1 VLADLASSFPGAR
14 AYLESRGHWE
24 GPIEYVVAD
33 SEDFR
38 SHRNFREMKSGGET
52 LSIQFADK
60 EPNGLKNGD
69 TLRVDGVRAG
79 DQIAA
84 YNGSIETASANGN
97 RRPPTLPP
105 CTTIG
110 PQKTIVLLVTM
121 PGASLP
127 ENVTTPGVWDSFFS
141 TGGTLLS
148 LTDYWRENSY
158 GATWALGD
166 VAPGTAGGWYTLDQV
181 YDDTQRAEIRAA
193 AISAADPDVDFTQYS
208 RVFLIINGMTITTN
222 YTGFGTI
229 GCGTLSSTDGNFIAS
244 TSWIRATAYTDNVRG
259 AFLSMH
265 EGGHNLGLHHS
276 NSRDFDAE
284 ALGMPG
290 VAGVVEEY
298 SDVFSSMG
306 RGVGHYAAPH
316 KSRLGWLPTQVLT
329 VTGSGAFALQPT
341 EVPGSVQALKIRRGT
356 DNDNW
361 IWVEYRQPLG
371 IYDARLAAPVIHG
384 QVNYLDA
391 SESHIYS
398 GGMVHYQDA
407 TTGNFS
413 HLLDMTP
420 LSRLG
425 NTTPIIADDWLDPAL
440 VGAWQDP
447 YTGLSITTSN
457 PTGSALTVSVTYGM
471 GACIEAN
478 PTVTISPPNPGAKR
492 GQSVTYS
499 VTVTNN
505 DTSPCFTKTFD
516 LASSLPEGWST
527 TFSQN
532 PVNIPAGSSL
542 SVSMTKA
549 VPTNAAL
556 ATHVVDASATSGT
569 YSATGIASV
578 TVKPGK

>member
-1 VLADLASSFPGAR
+1 
-14 AYLESRGHWE
+14 
-24 GPIEYVVAD
+24 
-33 SEDFR
+33 
-38 SHRNFREMKSGGET
+38 
-52 LSIQFADK
+52 
-60 EPNGLKNGD
+60 
-69 TLRVDGVRAG
+69 
-79 DQIAA
+79 
-84 YNGSIETASANGN
+84 
-97 RRPPTLPP
+97 
-105 CTTIG
+105 
-110 PQKTIVLLVTM
+110 
-121 PGASLP
+121 
-127 ENVTTPGVWDSFFS
+127 
-141 TGGTLLS
+141 
-148 LTDYWRENSY
+148 
-158 GATWALGD
+158 
-166 VAPGTAGGWYTLDQV
+166 
-181 YDDTQRAEIRAA
+181 
-193 AISAADPDVDFTQYS
+193 
-208 RVFLIINGMTITTN
+208 
-222 YTGFGTI
+222 
-229 GCGTLSSTDGNFIAS
+229 
-244 TSWIRATAYTDNVRG
+244 
-259 AFLSMH
+259 
-265 EGGHNLGLHHS
+265 
-276 NSRDFDAE
+276 
-284 ALGMPG
+284 MPG